1 MSFVKSVS
9 RCAVVLALSLVSSA
23 IGFFGNSASA
33 APERL
38 DVNGNLA
45 GSGITAAGSPYSWEA
60 AGYSSTSA
68 GTDPVPWVEGNFLRL
83 AAGTDAGAT
92 NYTLTA
98 NSSHTV
104 AGMFLQSNGG
114 GTVTI
119 NGASGVVLTIPNAAG
134 SPNVQ
139 GFLVNSSTQ
148 KLIINATLGGTGGIQ
163 NQLSGSLNLYGN
175 NTYSG
180 GTLLGTVAGLN
191 FNNNNSFGTGAIT
204 WGVAS
209 QVLADPDATSP
220 INIGNAM
227 ITRAASTLILTG
239 PAVAPATYSGPWT
252 LAAGTSTITAGSGA
266 FPNTVATISGAMS
279 GAGANLVKNGTGTLV
294 ISSTSNTYNGST
306 TVSAGRLQLGAAN
319 TIASTSSLVLNG
331 GTLDP
336 DGLNQ
341 IMSATTLGLL
351 ANSSIDFGV
360 GASEVDLASSS
371 AVPWTAGSVLNL
383 ASWDFSTT
391 KLRFGTGNSGLTAA
405 QLAQIQ
411 FNGSGLG
418 TAMLDANGYVTVVP
432 EPASVLLVSI
442 GVLAAWP
449 YRRRAV

>member
-1 MSFVKSVS
+1 
-9 RCAVVLALSLVSSA
+9 
-23 IGFFGNSASA
+23 
-33 APERL
+33 
-38 DVNGNLA
+38 
-45 GSGITAAGSPYSWEA
+45 
-60 AGYSSTSA
+60 
-68 GTDPVPWVEGNFLRL
+68 
-83 AAGTDAGAT
+83 
-92 NYTLTA
+92 
-98 NSSHTV
+98 
-104 AGMFLQSNGG
+104 
-114 GTVTI
+114 
-119 NGASGVVLTIPNAAG
+119 
-134 SPNVQ
+134 
-139 GFLVNSSTQ
+139 
-148 KLIINATLGGTGGIQ
+148 
-163 NQLSGSLNLYGN
+163 
-175 NTYSG
+175 
-180 GTLLGTVAGLN
+180 LN